1 MDTALSK
8 RDRSYMPYWYFVDF
22 CHSIWYLPI
31 FLTVL
36 GTPQCP
42 LLYGALRI
50 MLISKEATPGWG
62 KAKYHHLCME
72 RVSVS
77 HLF

>member
-8 RDRSYMPYWYFVDF
+8 RDRSYMPYWHGISSIFVTVF
-22 CHSIWYLPI
+22 WYLPI

-50 MLISKEATPGWG
+50 MLISKEAR
-62 KAKYHHLCME
+62 KRHLIDDLQHI
-72 RVSVS
+72 R
-77 HLF
+77 